1 MNNSWLRTGYN
12 KTVYDYVAGR
22 VCASAKAL
30 MYKKLIPKYAWSYLT
45 DPNMLKEA
53 IDETM
58 KGPYREWSCPDCG
71 ITVFGPKKW
80 IHLHLPIHGKFQNRE
95 GRGGEIFKKKFK
107 IYRTD
112 AEPKVFYRRVS

>member
-1 MNNSWLRTGYN
+1 MNNSWLRIGYN

-22 VCASAKAL
+22 VYASAKAL
-30 MYKKLIPKYAWSYLT
+30 MEKKLIPKYAWSYLT

-53 IDETM
+53 TDETM
-58 KGPYREWSCPDCG
+58 KGPFREWSCPDCG

-95 GRGGEIFKKKFK
+95 GRGGEIYKKKFK
-107 IYRTD
+107 IYRTN
-112 AEPKVFYRRVS
+112 AQPKIFYRRAS